1 MSALRPRAD
10 EATCRQKWTRWVKK
24 QLCRVIGTRSTRE
37 LASER
42 PVDNPQVGRRLRL
55 SMIACAPA
63 AVGCRITNARAT
75 SSFSV
80 IAQRAQ
86 KRVLIGISIDRRNII
101 NPHRPGADRT
111 GGPIH
116 FQRCS
121 KLLRSII
128 RHALPSLV
136 LVTPSIRRFRW
147 LLHPRTISNLP
158 APLRAAQAEE
168 LRYCIAAK
176 P

>member
-1 MSALRPRAD
+1 METSKTLSKDRTAILKPKGRLVGGLFHSGS
-10 EATCRQKWTRWVKK
+10 K
-24 QLCRVIGTRSTRE
+24 
-37 LASER
+37 R
-42 PVDNPQVGRRLRL
+42 PVADPQVRRRRLRL
-55 SMIACAPA
+55 SMIACA
-63 AVGCRITNARAT
+63 AVGCRITNARAS

-80 IAQRAQ
+80 VAERAQ
-86 KRVLIGISIDRRNII
+86 KRVLFGIRVDRRNII

-111 GGPIH
+111 RGPIH
-116 FQRCS
+116 FQRCR

-136 LVTPSIRRFRW
+136 LVIPSIRRFRW

>member
-86 KRVLIGISIDRRNII
+86 KRMLFGIRIDRRNII
-101 NPHRPGADRT
+101 NPHRPSADRT

-136 LVTPSIRRFRW
+136 LVTPSIR
-147 LLHPRTISNLP
+147 LRTPFPN
-158 APLRAAQAEE
+158 
-168 LRYCIAAK
+168 
-176 P
+176 

>member
-1 MSALRPRAD
+1 MTFSGRVFKQQKGSAQTNHGGSR
-10 EATCRQKWTRWVKK
+10 T
-24 QLCRVIGTRSTRE
+24 
-37 LASER
+37 
-42 PVDNPQVGRRLRL
+42 
-55 SMIACAPA
+55 APA
-63 AVGCRITNARAT
+63 PIHPQAQRGARCLARDTNARAT

-111 GGPIH
+111 RGPIH
-116 FQRCS
+116 FQRCR